1 MALKFRQDARAQG
14 RDYLM
19 LPNNFDFAMLPE
31 GTKKTT
37 LKEIGMLA
45 SDIENID
52 YSITSWL
59 KEDLKLGARSNEG
72 FQGSAGFMAIARKSF
87 PN

>member
-1 MALKFRQDARAQG
+1 MFLQDAEEQE
-14 RDYLM
+14 RDYSM
-19 LPNNFDFAMLPE
+19 LPEKFDFAMLPE
-31 GTKKTT
+31 GFKEGT

-59 KEDLKLGARSNEG
+59 KEKIIIKRIL
-72 FQGSAGFMAIARKSF
+72 
-87 PN
+87 